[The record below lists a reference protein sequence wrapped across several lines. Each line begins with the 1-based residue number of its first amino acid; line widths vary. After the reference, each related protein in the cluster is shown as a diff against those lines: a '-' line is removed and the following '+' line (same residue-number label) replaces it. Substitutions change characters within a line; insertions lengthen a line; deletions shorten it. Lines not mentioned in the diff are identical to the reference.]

1 MYQISTEGYKNANT
15 EHLIIR
21 KTDMNVKNIS
31 DLVLKQI
38 HGVFKTK
45 QKTLKRAN

>member
-21 KTDMNVKNIS
+21 KTDIIWADILEV
-31 DLVLKQI
+31 V
-38 HGVFKTK
+38 
-45 QKTLKRAN
+45 